1 VNGQPKTGRS
11 GASVIVRSI
20 VWIVVSSFFV
30 FRAGRII
37 SVRHSVGLGSGWW
50 LWGQVVVWSAAM
62 LFWLVAGWRDL
73 SHRDSP
79 ERYERGVS

>member
-1 VNGQPKTGRS
+1 MNVQPKARRS

-37 SVRHSVGLGSGWW
+37 YVRHELGLMSGWW
-50 LWGQVVVWSAAM
+50 LWGQVVVWSAAL
-62 LFWLVAGWRDL
+62 LFWVVAGWRDL

-79 ERYERGVS
+79 QRYERGVS